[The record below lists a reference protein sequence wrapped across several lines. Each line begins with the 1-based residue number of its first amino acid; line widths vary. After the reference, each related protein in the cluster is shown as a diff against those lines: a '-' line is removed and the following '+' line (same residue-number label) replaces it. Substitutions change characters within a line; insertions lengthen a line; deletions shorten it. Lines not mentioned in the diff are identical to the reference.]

1 MVQSA
6 LIIIGVAAASW
17 ICFAT
22 LYAQSSMQW
31 RFPVACQIIFSL
43 SVLFLCPWLVET
55 PRWLAQKGR
64 TNEARTIIARLL
76 DRDEDDVAVHGQ
88 LNEILEAIEAEQADG
103 EPTWREV
110 FSNKNSTRNL
120 HRVLLGM
127 GPYMFNQW
135 LVSP

>member
-1 MVQSA
+1 
-6 LIIIGVAAASW
+6 
-17 ICFAT
+17 
-22 LYAQSSMQW
+22 MQW

-43 SVLFLCPWLVET
+43 SVLVLCPWLVET

-64 TNEARTIIARLL
+64 TDEARTIIARLL
-76 DRDEDDVAVHGQ
+76 DRSEDDVAVHGQ

-110 FSNKNSTRNL
+110 FSNNNSTRNL

-135 LVSP
+135 SVSPCLVVVLTVTQGFSGLTKQM